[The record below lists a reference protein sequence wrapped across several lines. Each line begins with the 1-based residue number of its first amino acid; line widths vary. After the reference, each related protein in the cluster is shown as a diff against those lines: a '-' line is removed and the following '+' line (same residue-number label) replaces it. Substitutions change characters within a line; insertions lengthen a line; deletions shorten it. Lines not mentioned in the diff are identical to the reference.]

1 MKKLIVLVFSIVLFG
16 SCSSEKVLS
25 EKLKYD
31 WNINYLENDDN
42 NISFSPIE
50 DYQYVNEKSNNISI
64 EELKYENLIASS
76 NKIFLNNKKQFV
88 SLSRKVEELKESNSD
103 CDNIIFKNGDELSA
117 KVIEITTGVVKYKR
131 CDNLEGPLISVSK
144 KEILMIRYKNG
155 TKELFKENTQS
166 SFESANEKT
175 VLKKTEPAAII
186 SFITGLVGGLLPVSG
201 LGLMLVIL
209 ALIFSL
215 MGLTRISKEPD
226 KLKGKGFA
234 IAGFVLGVLSTIGIL
249 STL

>member
-1 MKKLIVLVFSIVLFG
+1 MKKLFVFVFAVTLLG

-50 DYQYVNEKSNNISI
+50 
-64 EELKYENLIASS
+64 ELKHENLIASS
-76 NKIFLNNKKQFV
+76 KKIFLNNKKQFV
-88 SLSRKVEELKESNSD
+88 SISRKVEELKEINSD

-117 KVIEITTGVVKYKR
+117 KVIEITTEVVKYKR

-155 TKELFKENTQS
+155 TKEIFNNNENNLNTS
-166 SFESANEKT
+166 LRSISNTNPDSPK
-175 VLKKTEPAAII
+175 LKVEGLSLTSMITAILAAI
-186 SFITGLVGGLLPVSG
+186 LPVSNLSVVLISCSIFFSFFG
-201 LGLMLVIL
+201 LNKIDRNPEK
-209 ALIFSL
+209 F
-215 MGLTRISKEPD
+215 
-226 KLKGKGFA
+226 KGKGFA
-234 IAGFVLGVLSTIGIL
+234 IAGLAISAVVGIIL
-249 STL
+249 YIFL